1 MTRRIRRWF
10 CLIVSLHALCVC
22 GGEPAATMV
31 DAAPLH
37 LAATLTDGS
46 TLMGLPALERLR
58 LITEFALIEVPLEQL
73 ECLEIMHDGERATM
87 VLRNGDRLTGVP
99 DLTELRLQALF
110 GAVTVG
116 MEHVVRLSVRSQQ
129 SLAGLMLHYSF
140 DHDQDG
146 QVIDGSGRDHHGRT
160 FGNVVYVEQPTGYA
174 VQTSSRDT
182 YVICDNSGLNIN
194 GWRQLTVAL
203 RVRLNRYSAYGSLI
217 SRGNPDINKG
227 GFGIRL
233 GGIYGGSPLDGGVG
247 IWTGD
252 DGGVHLPLERFVEL
266 NRWYHLALVYDGHSL
281 AMMVN
286 GVQIAA
292 LNTPPARRGHPL
304 WDHPANELM
313 IGKCSVL
320 RSWSDTHIDG
330 LIDDVMI
337 FNRALSV
344 AEIRDLVSTTG
355 GQP

>member
-1 MTRRIRRWF
+1 MTKSIRRWF
-10 CLIVSLHALCVC
+10 CLIVSLHALYA
-22 GGEPAATMV
+22 GGAEPAATMV

-37 LAATLTDGS
+37 LAVTLTDGS
-46 TLMGLPALERLR
+46 TMMGLPALERLR
-58 LITEFALIEVPLEQL
+58 LITDFAVVDVPFEQL
-73 ECLEIMHDGERATM
+73 ECLEIMPDGERATM

-146 QVIDGSGRDHHGRT
+146 QVMDVSGGNNHGRT
-160 FGNVVYVEQPTGYA
+160 VGNVVYVEQPTGYA

-182 YVICDNSGLNIN
+182 YVICDNPGLNIN

-203 RVRLNRYSAYGSLI
+203 RVRLNRYSVYGRLI

-227 GFGIRL
+227 GFGINL
-233 GGIYGGSPLDGGVG
+233 GGIYGGSPLDGAVGVR
-247 IWTGD
+247 TSD
-252 DGGVHLPLERFVEL
+252 DGGVYLPMKRFVDL
-266 NRWYHLALVYDGHSL
+266 NRWHHLALIYDGHSL
-281 AMMVN
+281 AMLVD
-286 GVQIAA
+286 GVQIATI
-292 LNTPPARRGHPL
+292 NTPREQRGRPI

-344 AEIRDLVSTTG
+344 SEIRDLVSTTNVL
-355 GQP
+355 P